1 MHPQHRHTP
10 AARRPSLHQR
20 RKGAIWVLAC
30 AIMVVLVAL
39 AALSVDIAYM
49 NLCRTQL
56 RAATDAAARAGGE
69 ALSRS
74 QSISIARQAAKDLAA
89 QNIIGGSP
97 LLLDDSDIVFGS
109 STQNANGTWSFASG
123 ATPTNSV
130 QVIGSRTR
138 YSRGGSIGL
147 FFGRLFNVNE
157 FEPSLTASVVKLDRD
172 ICVVLDR
179 SSSMKLDLASTS
191 TTMSTSDS
199 RFGQKPNS
207 PDSRWAALVNAVD
220 AFVAAL
226 NSTPQEEQ
234 VAVAS
239 FSSNYAAYGVNNAV
253 SSLDLPLT
261 KTTSGVSDVAQNLA
275 HTIFNG
281 STNTAAGLDRGIE
294 ALTDTSRARPFARK
308 VLVFMTDG
316 FRTQGG
322 DPLASAR
329 AAAEA
334 NIVIYTV
341 TFGATF
347 DQSEMEAVANITGGK
362 HYHAP
367 DAATLTEVF
376 RTIAEATNVILT
388 Q

>member
-1 MHPQHRHTP
+1 
-10 AARRPSLHQR
+10 
-20 RKGAIWVLAC
+20 
-30 AIMVVLVAL
+30 MVVLVAL

-74 QSISIARQAAKDLAA
+74 QSISAARQAAKDLAA
-89 QNIIGGSP
+89 KNIIAGEP

-109 STQNANGTWSFASG
+109 STQNANGTWTFNSG

-130 QVIGSRTR
+130 QVVGSRTR
-138 YSRGGSIGL
+138 FSRGGSIGL
-147 FFGRLFNVNE
+147 FFGRIFDVNE
-157 FEPSLTASVVKLDRD
+157 FEPSLTAAVVKLDRD

-179 SSSMKLDLASTS
+179 SSSMKLDLASTA
-191 TTMSTSDS
+191 TAMSTSDP
-199 RFGQKPNS
+199 RFGQKPVK
-207 PDSRWAALVNAVD
+207 PDSRWAALTNAVD
-220 AFVAAL
+220 AFVDTL

-239 FSSNYAAYGVNNAV
+239 FASDYPAFGVNNAD
-253 SSLDLPLT
+253 SKLDLPLT
-261 KTTSGVSDVAQNLA
+261 KTISGVSAVAQGYAN
-275 HTIFNG
+275 TIFNG
-281 STNTAAGLDRGIE
+281 STDTAAGINRGTA
-294 ALTDTSRARPFARK
+294 ALTDPSHARPFARK
-308 VLVFMTDG
+308 VMVFMTDG
-316 FRTQGG
+316 FRTVGG
-322 DPLASAR
+322 DPI
-329 AAAEA
+329 AAANAAADA

-347 DQSEMEAVANITGGK
+347 DQSEMESVAAITGGK

-367 DAATLTEVF
+367 DEATLTQVF